1 MKKLLTLLLIILFV
15 SAAFGQDKQKMAVY
29 IINQSDLNIEE
40 FVGEFFT
47 NAIVTQGAF
56 TAEERTA
63 DFQKELNKEQNQQY
77 TGTIDNEQISNIG
90 KQFGVNFVCVVK
102 VTATDNRHLSVRI
115 IDVKEAKV
123 EFLVSTSYTEN
134 SVERACKD
142 LARILSVK
150 LKVMS
155 LYHYEDYD
163 DDEIFSLV
171 EKAPSF
177 PGGDSARLNYL
188 RDNVKKLRFA
198 KEAGIYGTVHLSF
211 IVEKD
216 GYISN
221 IKIMRGIAGGCDEE
235 AIRVTKA
242 MPKWI
247 PGEQNGRKVRVRFY
261 MRVEFEKQEMPPMIL
276 KS

>member
-1 MKKLLTLLLIILFV
+1 MKKLLTSLLIILLV
-15 SAAFGQDKQKMAVY
+15 NMVFGQDKQKIAVY

-56 TAEERTA
+56 TAEERTT
-63 DFQKELNKEQNQQY
+63 DFQNELNKEQNQQHSN
-77 TGTIDNEQISNIG
+77 TIDYVQISNIG
-90 KQFGVNFVCVVK
+90 KQFGVDFVCVVK
-102 VTATDNRHLSVRI
+102 VSAEDNRGLSIRMVN
-115 IDVKEAKV
+115 VKEAQV
-123 EFLVSTSYTEN
+123 ESGLSMSYVEN
-134 SVERACKD
+134 SLERACKD
-142 LARILSVK
+142 LARVLSIR
-150 LKVMS
+150 LKEMS

-188 RDNVKKLRFA
+188 RDNLKPQRMA
-198 KEAGIYGTVHLSF
+198 KETGIYGTVYLSF

-216 GYISN
+216 GHISN
-221 IKIMRGIAGGCDEE
+221 IKVMRGIGGGCDEE
-235 AIRVTKA
+235 AIRVIKA

-247 PGEQNGRKVRVRFY
+247 SGEQNGHKVRVKFH